1 MLLNRIKLA
10 KALLKL
16 AEAVTDKGILIYE
29 GELLEGIEVFV
40 EREGEILPAE
50 DGEYIYEGKKLI
62 VKEGKIEAIEE
73 ILAPE
78 PEPEPEPEVVMEEEA
93 PVVVVEEPAE
103 EDKDAIIAE
112 LEERLA
118 AKDEA
123 IAVLDAKVKEL
134 EEALATKEE
143 ALQMSA
149 DKPAKEKIKEVQ
161 KAASTGLKFNVL
173 KH

>member
-29 GELLEGIEVFV
+29 GELTEGIEVFV
-40 EREGEILPAE
+40 EREADIMPAE

-78 PEPEPEPEVVMEEEA
+78 PEPEPVVVMEEA
-93 PVVVVEEPAE
+93 PVVVVEEPAV
-103 EDKDAIIAE
+103 EDKEAIIAE

-123 IAVLDAKVKEL
+123 IAVLEAKVKEL
-134 EEALATKEE
+134 EEKLAEKEE
-143 ALQMSA
+143 ALHMSA

-161 KAASTGLKFNVL
+161 KAASTGLQFNVL
-173 KH
+173 NK